1 MPHTNTNLTLTLTKM
16 AKYIKFNLT
25 APGATTGSELLIN
38 IDQITRIA
46 TGPGNTETDIF
57 FDNIVTATKKWTVTH
72 LSPLVANDVLNAI
85 QAAMTANPGGVVS
98 TVGSP
103 VSVAQVPLA
112 QTGSGRQVI
121 TTAQVNA
128 SYTSAAF
135 TA

>member
-1 MPHTNTNLTLTLTKM
+1 M

-25 APGATTGSELLIN
+25 APGAATGSELLIN
-38 IDQITRIA
+38 IDQITSIA
-46 TGPGNTETDIF
+46 TASTTTTDIF

-72 LSPLVANDVLNAI
+72 LAPLVANDVLNAI

-112 QTGSGRQVI
+112 QSGAQGRLAI

-128 SYTSAAF
+128 TYTSAAL

>member
-1 MPHTNTNLTLTLTKM
+1 M
-16 AKYIKFNLT
+16 AKYIKFDLT
-25 APGATTGSELLIN
+25 TPGGATGDQLLIN
-38 IDQITRIA
+38 IDQITSIA
-46 TGPGNTETDIF
+46 TASTTTTDIF

-72 LSPLVANDVLNAI
+72 LAPLVANDVLNAI

-112 QTGSGRQVI
+112 QSGAQGRQPI

-128 SYTSAAF
+128 TYTSAAF

>member
-1 MPHTNTNLTLTLTKM
+1 M
-16 AKYIKFNLT
+16 AKYIKINLA

-46 TGPGNTETDIF
+46 TASTTTTDIF
-57 FDNIVTATKKWTVTH
+57 FDNNVTATKKWTITH
-72 LSPLVANDVLNAI
+72 TAPLVANSLLDSI

-112 QTGSGRQVI
+112 QSGAQGRQPI

-128 SYTSAAF
+128 TYTSAVY
-135 TA
+135 TP

>member
-1 MPHTNTNLTLTLTKM
+1 MQHTNTNLTLTLTKM

-46 TGPGNTETDIF
+46 TASTTTTDIF
-57 FDNIVTATKKWTVTH
+57 FDNNVTATKKWRVTH
-72 LSPLVANDVLNAI
+72 LVPLVANDVLNAI

-103 VSVAQVPLA
+103 VSVAQIPLG

>member
-25 APGATTGSELLIN
+25 APGGTTGSELLIN

-46 TGPGNTETDIF
+46 TASTTTTDIF
-57 FDNIVTATKKWTVTH
+57 FDNNVTATKKWRVTH
-72 LSPLVANDVLNAI
+72 LVPVVANDVLNAI

-103 VSVAQVPLA
+103 VSVAQIPLG

>member
-1 MPHTNTNLTLTLTKM
+1 M

-25 APGATTGSELLIN
+25 TPGGATGSELLIN

-46 TGPGNTETDIF
+46 TASTTTTDIF

-72 LSPLVANDVLNAI
+72 LVPLVANDVLNAI
-85 QAAMTANPGGVVS
+85 QSAMTANPGGVVS

-103 VSVAQVPLA
+103 VSVPQVPLA
-112 QTGSGRQVI
+112 QSGAQGRQPI
-121 TTAQVNA
+121 TTAQVDV

>member
-1 MPHTNTNLTLTLTKM
+1 M

-25 APGATTGSELLIN
+25 TPGGTTGSELLIN

-46 TGPGNTETDIF
+46 TVSTTTTDIF
-57 FDNIVTATKKWTVTH
+57 FDNVVTATKKWTVTH
-72 LSPLVANDVLNAI
+72 LVPLVANDVLNAI
-85 QAAMTANPGGVVS
+85 QSAMTANPGGVVS

-112 QTGSGRQVI
+112 QSGAQGRQPI
-121 TTAQVNA
+121 TTAQVDV

>member
-1 MPHTNTNLTLTLTKM
+1 M

-25 APGATTGSELLIN
+25 APDATETGSELLI
-38 IDQITRIA
+38 
-46 TGPGNTETDIF
+46 E
-57 FDNIVTATKKWTVTH
+57 
-72 LSPLVANDVLNAI
+72 VADVLRYITINATTTTI
-85 QAAMTANPGGVVS
+85 FLKNPLNATRSWVITHANTGIAPSGVLDAIASALTANPGGVVS

-112 QTGSGRQVI
+112 QSGAQGRQPI
-121 TTAQVNA
+121 TTAQVDV

>member
-1 MPHTNTNLTLTLTKM
+1 M

-25 APGATTGSELLIN
+25 APGAATGSELLIN
-38 IDQITRIA
+38 IDQITSIA
-46 TGPGNTETDIF
+46 TASTTTTDIF

-72 LSPLVANDVLNAI
+72 LEPLVANDVLNAI

-103 VSVAQVPLA
+103 VSVAQAPLA
-112 QTGSGRQVI
+112 QSGAQGRLAI
-121 TTAQVNA
+121 TVAQVNA
-128 SYTSAAF
+128 TYTSAAL

>member
-46 TGPGNTETDIF
+46 TASTTTTDIF
-57 FDNIVTATKKWTVTH
+57 FDNNVTATKKWRVTH
-72 LSPLVANDVLNAI
+72 LVPLVANDVLNAI

-98 TVGSP
+98 TVGAP
-103 VSVAQVPLA
+103 VSVAQIPLG